1 MGPIRHMSWEQ
12 RQMYA
17 GMKGIL
23 ERLSPDTDKD
33 GLRAPDE
40 HSKIWLGGQ
49 ESG

>member
-1 MGPIRHMSWEQ
+1 MGHIQHMSWDQ
-12 RQMYA
+12 WQMYA

-23 ERLSPDTDKD
+23 ERLSSDTDKD

-40 HSKIWLGGQ
+40 LSKIRLGGQ